1 MACVKGRKRD
11 LERGQVK
18 RAKQQLRI
26 SMEVVLDR
34 LSKLGAQFWS
44 ARDCLRTVHWQERMR
59 LRGITYREFL
69 DTWRHG
75 EWLPDPEN
83 PEGFIAALGR
93 CRIVVIFREEVPHLV
108 TAKYVAAHEA
118 I

>member
-1 MACVKGRKRD
+1 MACVHGRKKD
-11 LERGQVK
+11 SERGKQ
-18 RAKQQLRI
+18 RREAKQR
-26 SMEVVLDR
+26 SVVLDR

-44 ARDCLRTVHWQERMR
+44 AVDCLKTRHSIERMK

-69 DTWRHG
+69 DTWRQG

-83 PEGFIAALGR
+83 PDGFIAALGR

-108 TAKYVAAHEA
+108 TAKYVAAHQS